1 MIIKSRRKHSA
12 AFKAKVAI
20 EAVRGERTVAELAQQ
35 YEVHPSQIADWKL
48 LLGKKPS
55 FTTAKVERQ
64 QSLRNGHSLMCH
76 ERQQWVDSRVSMSP
90 PLVTLSI
97 TPLRSA
103 DPVTRSAT
111 FVAPGSQ
118 GLTLYVSQGG

>member
-12 AFKAKVAI
+12 AFKTKVAI

-64 QSLRNGHSLMCH
+64 QSLQTRLQQPENEQRHWLACFRRSTQANWSSESGMLVKDDQR
-76 ERQQWVDSRVSMSP
+76 RQLRA
-90 PLVTLSI
+90 SI
-97 TPLRSA
+97 VYCNCPQLLAST
-103 DPVTRSAT
+103 
-111 FVAPGSQ
+111 
-118 GLTLYVSQGG
+118 